1 MHPKHAF
8 DLETAFVSRGTPSL
22 ADCITR
28 LRQDETL
35 GKERKRDLISG
46 LNRVAKVIH
55 REPATVPADPT
66 WLQPRIA
73 AVTPARNGITPKSW
87 SNIISNAQAALRHLG
102 ITATRTRDLSDLS
115 EEWRALWQALLSS
128 NDHTLARG
136 LGRFVRFLDKNNVGP
151 HDVIEEHIDLFRE
164 ALTLNELRKDP
175 AESALQALYAWNRA
189 VAKVPTWPKTR
200 LAPPRSDRNFVL
212 PSEELPSTLVAEIDA
227 AMHRL
232 SEPDPLDPDSPRR
245 GLRPATITSRRG
257 QLFRFASAL
266 RHAGSASAEIEHL
279 VDLVAPVNLDKGLRW
294 ILARQGNQVT
304 QGISNLAHCLR
315 MIARHVV
322 KLEGKPLSE
331 VESLLG
337 KLIKPRRIGMTTG
350 NRDRLR
356 VLQND
361 QTLAQL
367 YRLPG
372 RLWQRSRSTACTY
385 KSLLIAEEAIAIE
398 LLIHCPIRRKNLTEL
413 HLERDFLKPGNGSVF
428 LQLAESRTKNGKVQ
442 CFELPSGL
450 CDWIDAHIKQRAG
463 LLCPGSSPFLF
474 PKRDGSAPM
483 GGQQLGKRISA
494 RIRKELGID
503 VHPHL
508 FRHVSAMVLLRE
520 HPGHYELVRR
530 VLGHSETSTTY
541 NSYVA
546 LEADQ
551 ATQLLAEAIKRSKGL
566 EA

>member
-28 LRQDETL
+28 LHQDETL

-46 LNRVAKVIH
+46 LNRVAKVIN

-102 ITATRTRDLSDLS
+102 ITAARTRDLSDLS
-115 EEWRALWQALLSS
+115 EEWRAVWLSLLASK
-128 NDHTLARG
+128 DHSLARG

-151 HDVIEEHIDLFRE
+151 HDVIEEHIDLFHE

-175 AESALQALYAWNRA
+175 AESALQALYAWNRS

-212 PSEELPSTLVAEIDA
+212 PHDELPSTLVAEIDA

-232 SEPDPLDPDSPRR
+232 SALDPLDPDSPRR
-245 GLRPATITSRRG
+245 ALRPATITSRRG

-266 RHAGSASAEIEHL
+266 RHAGVESAKIQNLS
-279 VDLVAPVNLDKGLRW
+279 DLVSLAHLEKGLRW
-294 ILARQGNQVT
+294 ILARQGNQVS

-322 KLEGKPLSE
+322 KLEGRPLND
-331 VESLLG
+331 VETLLG

-356 VLQND
+356 VLQD
-361 QTLAQL
+361 EQTLARLYQL
-367 YRLPG
+367 PN
-372 RLWQRSRSTACTY
+372 RLWQRARSTAISY
-385 KSLLIAEEAIAIE
+385 KALLTSEEAIAIE
-398 LLIHCPIRRKNLTEL
+398 LLIYCPIRRKNLTEL
-413 HLERDFLKPGNGSVF
+413 HLERDFLKPGNGRVF
-428 LQLAESRTKNGKVQ
+428 LQLGETRTKNGRVQ
-442 CFELPSGL
+442 SFELPPDLSF
-450 CDWIDAHIKQRAG
+450 WIDTHIKERAG
-463 LLCPGSSPFLF
+463 LLCPATSPFLF

-508 FRHVSAMVLLRE
+508 FRHLSAMVLLRE
-520 HPGHYELVRR
+520 QPGHYELVRR
-530 VLGHSETSTTY
+530 ILGHAETSTTY

-551 ATQLLAEAIKRSKGL
+551 ATRQLAAAITRSRGL

>member
-1 MHPKHAF
+1 MHAKHAF
-8 DLETAFVSRGTPSL
+8 DLETAFVSRGTASL

-35 GKERKRDLISG
+35 SRERKRDLISG
-46 LNRVAKVIH
+46 LNRVARAIKK
-55 REPATVPADPT
+55 EPATVPADPT

-87 SNIISNAQAALRHLG
+87 SNIVSNAQAALRHLG
-102 ITATRTRDLSDLS
+102 ITANRTRDLTDLS

-136 LGRFVRFLDKNNVGP
+136 LGRFVRFLDKNDVRP
-151 HDVIEEHIDLFRE
+151 HDVIEADVDLFRE

-189 VAKVPTWPKTR
+189 AAKVPGWPKKR

-212 PSEELPSTLVAEIDA
+212 PSGELPSTLVAEIAA

-232 SEPDPLDPDSPRR
+232 SAPDPLDPDSPRR
-245 GLRPATITSRRG
+245 ALRPATITSRRG
-257 QLFRFASAL
+257 QLLRFASAL
-266 RHAGSASAEIEHL
+266 RHAGATPAEIEHL
-279 VDLVAPVNLDKGLRW
+279 VDLVAPANLKKGLYW
-294 ILARQGNQVT
+294 ILARQGNEVT

-315 MIARHVV
+315 MTARHVV
-322 KLEGKPLSE
+322 KLEGQPLQE
-331 VESLLG
+331 VETLLG
-337 KLIKPRRIGMTTG
+337 KLVKPRRIGMTTG

-356 VLQND
+356 FLQND
-361 QTLAQL
+361 QTLGQL

-372 RLWQRSRSTACTY
+372 RLWQRSRSTANTY
-385 KSLLIAEEAIAIE
+385 KGLLLAEEAIAIE

-413 HLERDFLKPGNGSVF
+413 HLERDFLKPGNGSVI
-428 LQLAESRTKNGKVQ
+428 LQLAESRTKNGKIQ
-442 CFELPSGL
+442 SFEFPSSL
-450 CDWIDAHIKQRAG
+450 CDWIDTHTKERAG
-463 LLCPGSSPFLF
+463 LLCPGSSLFLF

-494 RIRKELGID
+494 RIRKELAID

-508 FRHVSAMVLLRE
+508 FRHLSAMVLLRE

-530 VLGHSETSTTY
+530 VLGHAETSTTY

-551 ATQLLAEAIKRSKGL
+551 ATRLLAEAIKHRKGR

>member
-22 ADCITR
+22 ADCIAR

-35 GKERKRDLISG
+35 SRERKRDLISG
-46 LNRVAKVIH
+46 LNRVAKAIN

-73 AVTPARNGITPKSW
+73 AVAPARNGITLKSW
-87 SNIISNAQAALRHLG
+87 SNIISNAHAALRHLG
-102 ITATRTRDLSDLS
+102 ITANRTRDLSDLS
-115 EEWRALWQALLSS
+115 EEWRAVWLALLASK
-128 NDHTLARG
+128 DHSLAHG
-136 LGRFVRFLDKNNVGP
+136 LGRFVRFLDKNDVGP
-151 HDVIEEHIDLFRE
+151 NDVIEAHVNLFRE
-164 ALTLNELRKDP
+164 ALALAEVRKNP

-189 VAKVPTWPKTR
+189 VTKVPSWPKIR
-200 LAPPRSDRNFVL
+200 LATPRSDRNYVL
-212 PSEELPSTLVAEIDA
+212 PSEELPSTLVAEIAA

-232 SEPDPLDPDSPRR
+232 STPDPLDPDSPSRA
-245 GLRPATITSRRG
+245 LRPATITSRRG

-266 RHAGSASAEIEHL
+266 RHAGAAPAEIEHL
-279 VDLVAPVNLDKGLRW
+279 VDLVAPANLDKGLRW
-294 ILARQGNQVT
+294 MLARQGNDVT

-322 KLEGKPLSE
+322 KLEGQPLKE
-331 VESLLG
+331 VETLLG
-337 KLIKPRRIGMTTG
+337 RLIKPRRIGMTTG

-356 VLQND
+356 LLQND
-361 QTLAQL
+361 QILGQL
-367 YRLPG
+367 YRLPS
-372 RLWQRSRSTACTY
+372 RLWQRSRSAANTY
-385 KSLLIAEEAIAIE
+385 KGLLIAEEAIAIE
-398 LLIHCPIRRKNLTEL
+398 LLIHCPVRRKNLTEL

-428 LQLAESRTKNGKVQ
+428 LQLAESRTKNGKIQ
-442 CFELPSGL
+442 SFELPRDL
-450 CDWIDAHIKQRAG
+450 CDWIGSHIKERAS

-508 FRHVSAMVLLRE
+508 FRHLSAMVLLRE

-530 VLGHSETSTTY
+530 VLGHAETSTTY
-541 NSYVA
+541 SSYVA

-551 ATQLLAEAIKRSKGL
+551 ATRLLAEAVRHCKGPD
-566 EA
+566 A